1 MLKKYGIFLNDVNY
15 QYQIDYRIM
24 IITGAG

>member
-1 MLKKYGIFLNDVNY
+1 MLKEYGIFLNDVHC

-24 IITGAG
+24 IITGTA